1 MMKKS
6 IIKKI
11 FIRLSKILGYEII
24 DQNEFYS
31 PTLEKKIDENLSN
44 IDKSIVLPLGEVKL
58 TRKVKSL
65 LILFRTNTNIEIWD
79 QNRKRLFE
87 YPKAEYA
94 LRSLYSLIK
103 SIKYLVNKYSNIE
116 VKLKIIDDKSNEEN
130 LTKIKELVSKSNLN
144 IEIINHDNK
153 EHNDVIKKQTSNE
166 TFANLSSLLKCFEIG
181 KKDGKDLVFFVED
194 DYLHFETALE
204 EMISS
209 YERISSQTNRELFIC
224 PSDYPFF
231 YMNNEKTSLLIG
243 SKRHWRT
250 INKTLCTLLTSH
262 RFIDKYWS
270 NFYNNCL
277 DRHDPFE
284 KYLNELYQK
293 EICISPV
300 KSLSVHFANINSSYG
315 LSPYI
320 DYKSLWEEND
330 YK

>member
-1 MMKKS
+1 MKKN
-6 IIKKI
+6 IIKKL
-11 FIRLSKILGYEII
+11 FIKLSKLLGYEII

-44 IDKSIVLPLGEVKL
+44 IDKSIILPLGEVKL

-103 SIKYLVNKYSNIE
+103 SIKYLLNKYSNIE

-130 LTKIKELVSKSNLN
+130 LSKIKELVSKSNLN

-153 EHNDVIKKQTSNE
+153 EHKDVIKKQTSNE

-250 INKTLCTLLTSH
+250 INKTLCTLLTSLE
-262 RFIDKYWS
+262 FIDKYWS

>member
-6 IIKKI
+6 IIKKL
-11 FIRLSKILGYEII
+11 FIKLSKLLGYEII

-31 PTLEKKIDENLSN
+31 PTLEKKINENLSS

-58 TRKVKSL
+58 TRKIKSL

-103 SIKYLVNKYSNIE
+103 SIKYLLNKYSNIE
-116 VKLKIIDDKSNEEN
+116 VKLKIIDDKSNKEN
-130 LTKIKELVSKSNLN
+130 LSKIKELVSKSNLN
-144 IEIINHDNK
+144 IEIIHHDNK
-153 EHNDVIKKQTSNE
+153 EHDDVIKKQTSNE
-166 TFANLSSLLKCFEIG
+166 TFANLSSLLKCFEMG
-181 KKDGKDLVFFVED
+181 KKDGEDLIFFVED

-320 DYKSLWEEND
+320 VYKSLWEEND

>member
-1 MMKKS
+1 MKKT
-6 IIKKI
+6 ILKKI
-11 FIRLSKILGYEII
+11 FIKLSKILGFEII

-44 IDKSIVLPLGEVKL
+44 IDKSIILPLGEVKL
-58 TRKVKSL
+58 TRKVNSL
-65 LILFRTNTNIEIWD
+65 LILFRTNTNVEIWD

-87 YPKAEYA
+87 YPKVEYA
-94 LRSLYSLIK
+94 LRSLFSLIK
-103 SIKYLVNKYSNIE
+103 SIKYLLMKYPNIE
-116 VKLKIIDDKSNEEN
+116 LKLKIIDDNSSQEN
-130 LTKIKELVSKSNLN
+130 LNKINEIVNKSNLDC
-144 IEIINHDNK
+144 EIINHNNN
-153 EHNDVIKKQTSNE
+153 EHNNVIKKQKSKE

-181 KKDGKDLVFFVED
+181 KKEGRDLVFFVED
-194 DYLHFETALE
+194 DYLHFESALE
-204 EMISS
+204 EMIST
-209 YERISSQTNRELFIC
+209 YERISSQTNKDLFMC

-250 INKTLCTLLTSH
+250 INKTLCSFLTSH
-262 RFIDKYWS
+262 KFIDKYWN
-270 NFYNNCL
+270 NFYSNCL

-284 KYLNELYQK
+284 KHLNELYSK

-320 DYKSLWEEND
+320 DYKSLWDENNFN
-330 YK
+330 

>member
-1 MMKKS
+1 MKKT
-6 IIKKI
+6 ILKKI
-11 FIRLSKILGYEII
+11 FIKLSKILGFEII

-44 IDKSIVLPLGEVKL
+44 VDKSIILPLGEVKL

-65 LILFRTNTNIEIWD
+65 LILFRTNTDIEIWD

-87 YPKAEYA
+87 YPKIEYA
-94 LRSLYSLIK
+94 LRSLFSLIK
-103 SIKYLVNKYSNIE
+103 SIKYLLIKYPNIE
-116 VKLKIIDDKSNEEN
+116 VKLKIIDDNSSQEN
-130 LTKIKELVSKSNLN
+130 LNKINGILAKSNLDF
-144 IEIINHDNK
+144 EIINHNNN
-153 EHNDVIKKQTSNE
+153 EHNNVIKKQKSKG

-181 KKDGKDLVFFVED
+181 KKEGKDLVFFVED

-204 EMISS
+204 EIIST
-209 YERISSQTNRELFIC
+209 YERISSQTNKDLFIC

-250 INKTLCTLLTSH
+250 INKSLCSFLTSH
-262 RFIDKYWS
+262 KFIDKYWD

-284 KYLNELYQK
+284 KYLNELYFK

-320 DYKSLWEEND
+320 DYKSLWDENNFNQ
-330 YK
+330 

>member
-6 IIKKI
+6 IIKKL

-31 PTLEKKIDENLSN
+31 PTLEKKINENLSS

-58 TRKVKSL
+58 TRKIKSL
-65 LILFRTNTNIEIWD
+65 LILFRTNTNVEIWD
-79 QNRKRLFE
+79 QNKKRLFE

-103 SIKYLVNKYSNIE
+103 SIKYLLNKHSNIE

-130 LTKIKELVSKSNLN
+130 LSKIKELVSKSNFY

-181 KKDGKDLVFFVED
+181 KKDGKDLIFFVED